1 MIPSGQPRRG
11 ARLLGWCYVSIGLG
25 FVLLGVRNL
34 IAGASAWSITLR
46 WIVAAGFLLLGA
58 GVLRPAQTGTAG
70 DLVAGQS
77 APSPDAKEII
87 RQSVSRDLLNFERLK
102 NYTYTERNEERTYDK
117 AGHLKKTEAETYE
130 ILILGGR
137 DYGKLIARGDKPLS
151 PSDARKEEQKLDREV
166 ARRQN
171 ESAQEK
177 AKLEKQRQQ
186 QRKFL
191 NEVPE
196 AFNFR
201 LTGEEQV
208 SGKPAWVIT
217 AEPKPGYRARER
229 LAKVVA
235 KMRGKIWIDE
245 GEYQWVKVEAE
256 VAEPLSFGL
265 GLLKI
270 LPGATLQFE
279 QTRVNDEVWLP
290 ASANIKVNAR
300 AAFFKEHGEV
310 DMRFQDY
317 KKFQAKSEF
326 FVDTDSK

>member
-1 MIPSGQPRRG
+1 MNPFRQPRRG
-11 ARLLGWCYVSIGLG
+11 GRLLGWWYVSIGLG
-25 FVLLGVRNL
+25 FVLLGFRNL
-34 IAGASAWSITLR
+34 IAGASGWSITLR

-58 GVLRPAQTGTAG
+58 GVLRPAQAGSGAG
-70 DLVAGQS
+70 DLVAD
-77 APSPDAKEII
+77 PKEII
-87 RQSVSRDLLNFERLK
+87 QRSVSRDLLNFERLK
-102 NYTYTERNEERTYDK
+102 NYTYTERNEERTYDR
-117 AGHLKKTEAETYE
+117 AGHLKKTETETYE

-137 DYGKLIARGDKPLS
+137 DYGKLVARGDKPLS
-151 PSDARKEEQKLDREV
+151 ERDARKEEQKLDREV

-196 AFNFR
+196 AFNFQ
-201 LTGEEQV
+201 LIGEEQV

-217 AEPKPGYRARER
+217 AEPKPDYRAHER

-245 GEYQWVKVEAE
+245 GEYQWVKVQAE

-290 ASANIKVNAR
+290 ASASIKVNAR
-300 AAFFKEHGEV
+300 AAFFREHGEL

-317 KKFQAKSEF
+317 RKFQAKSEF